1 MYLRKDGCLLK
12 TKIVATIGIPRG
24 GIFDINGDFK
34 EEDEVVDYPA
44 LFSWFVQQHT
54 GNFMVDVI
62 RMNMAFHKDG
72 KTERAIFKWLR
83 ENKNDM
89 TKNVAVLGD
98 LPGPKIRLGSVGGS
112 IKVSKGE
119 HFDLYFRKR
128 KEEGEK
134 SKRAGAS
141 VLVNDKPFEEVVK
154 KINEYDGIGDYIG
167 ESIRNNKEVII
178 SIADGSV
185 ILKAVGESEGVV
197 ECEVEKEGEIKD
209 HKGVT
214 IKRAELDAPSFEQ
227 RDKEA
232 LRFLLDEGS
241 DCLGFVGV
249 SFVKDAEDVLKVRK
263 YIEDYFFE
271 KLKKEIKGKSFKEI
285 KNILTFEPASRAEE
299 KATLRKEARLRA
311 PAVIAKIETT
321 QAWRNIDEIIDVA
334 DGIMVARGDLGL
346 QVDPQ
351 EVPSIQKKIIKLCN
365 LRGKPVITA
374 TEMLSSMEDNPEP
387 TRAEST
393 DVFNAILDGTDAVML
408 SGETSSGKYPAHTVR
423 MMVNIVEQAEEY
435 FERKGLKE
443 DLQKSLDTRR
453 FQEIASG
460 SASLLDD
467 KEKRFESRIDE
478 AAVKIPDTAG
488 KEKEWCQWIQDFYS
502 QKLLNRKRQRIM
514 DSISE
519 SSCILS
525 LSEEGEGEN
534 AAIVASTLTGR
545 TARMI
550 SRFRPSIKA
559 IIGVVHDT
567 STAKKIGVSS
577 GVYPLNIGKEKNG
590 EKYSNIDEMFEE
602 AVKLA
607 TEEGRIQRGD
617 KLIFIGGTPLW
628 TVEEA
633 NLIQIHACSVK

>member
-1 MYLRKDGCLLK
+1 
-12 TKIVATIGIPRG
+12 
-24 GIFDINGDFK
+24 
-34 EEDEVVDYPA
+34 
-44 LFSWFVQQHT
+44 
-54 GNFMVDVI
+54 MVDVI
-62 RMNMAFHKDG
+62 RMNMAFHKG
-72 KTERAIFKWLR
+72 GETERAIFKWLR
-83 ENKNDM
+83 ENKKGM

-98 LPGPKIRLGSVGGS
+98 LPGPKIRLGGVGGA

-128 KEEGEK
+128 NEVSK

-167 ESIRNNKEVII
+167 ESIRNNKDVVI

-232 LRFLLDEGS
+232 LRFLLDEGG
-241 DCLGFVGV
+241 DFLGFVGV

-271 KLKKEIKGKSFKEI
+271 KLKKEIKGKSFEEI

-299 KATLRKEARLRA
+299 KGALRKEARLRA
-311 PAVIAKIETT
+311 PAVIAKIETK

-374 TEMLSSMEDNPEP
+374 TEMLSSMENNPEP

-408 SGETSSGKYPAHTVR
+408 SGETSSGKYPAHAVR
-423 MMVNIVEQAEEY
+423 MMVNIAEQAEEY
-435 FERKGLKE
+435 FEQKGLST
-443 DLQKSLDTRR
+443 DLRKSLDTRR
-453 FQEIASG
+453 FEEISSG
-460 SASLLDD
+460 SASLLND
-467 KEKRFESRIDE
+467 KERRFESRIYE
-478 AAVKIPDTAG
+478 AAVKIPDTTG
-488 KEKEWCQWIQDFYS
+488 KEKEWYQWIEDFYS

-525 LSEEGEGEN
+525 LSEEGDGEGEN

-559 IIGVVHDT
+559 IIGVVHDIH
-567 STAKKIGVSS
+567 TAKKLVLSS

-590 EKYSNIDEMFEE
+590 EKYSNMDEMFEE
-602 AVKLA
+602 ALKLA
-607 TEEGRIQRGD
+607 TEEGRVQRGD
-617 KLIFIGGTPLW
+617 KVIFIGGTPLW

-633 NLIQIHACSVK
+633 NLIQIHAYSVK

>member
-1 MYLRKDGCLLK
+1 MYLRKDRCLLK

-24 GIFDINGDFK
+24 GIFNINGNFK
-34 EEDEVVDYPA
+34 EDDEVVDYPA
-44 LFSWFVQQHT
+44 LFSWFVQEHT
-54 GNFMVDVI
+54 SNFMVDVI
-62 RMNMAFHKDG
+62 RMNMAFYKDG
-72 KTERAIFKWLR
+72 ETEQAIFKWLR
-83 ENKNDM
+83 DNKSGM
-89 TKNVAVLGD
+89 SKNVAVLGD
-98 LPGPKIRLGSVGGS
+98 LPGPKIRLGDVGGTL
-112 IKVSKGE
+112 KVSKGE
-119 HFDLYFRKR
+119 HFDLYFREK
-128 KEEGEK
+128 KKASK

-154 KINEYDGIGDYIG
+154 KINEYERIGDYIG
-167 ESIRNNKEVII
+167 ESIRNNKDVII
-178 SIADGSV
+178 SIADGTV
-185 ILKAVGESEGVV
+185 ILKAVGELEGVV

-214 IKRAELDAPSFEQ
+214 IKRAELDAPSFQQ

-241 DCLGFVGV
+241 DFLGFVGV
-249 SFVKDAEDVLKVRK
+249 SFVKDADDILKVRE

-271 KLKKEIKGKSFKEI
+271 KLKKEIRGKSFKEI
-285 KNILTFEPASRAEE
+285 KKVLTFEPESRAEE
-299 KATLRKEARLRA
+299 KAALRKEARLRA
-311 PAVIAKIETT
+311 PAVIAKIETK

-408 SGETSSGKYPAHTVR
+408 SNETSSGKYPAHAVR
-423 MMVNIVEQAEEY
+423 MMVNIAEQAEEY
-435 FERKGLKE
+435 FEQKGLDA
-443 DLQKSLDTRR
+443 DLRKSMDTRR
-453 FQEIASG
+453 FEEISSG

-467 KEKRFESRIDE
+467 KEKRFKSRIDE
-478 AAVKIPDTAG
+478 AAVKIPDTTG
-488 KEKEWCQWIQDFYS
+488 KEKERYQWIEDFYS
-502 QKLLNRKRQRIM
+502 QKLFNRKRQRIM

-525 LSEEGEGEN
+525 SEEEEEGN
-534 AAIVASTLTGR
+534 AVIVASTLTGR

-559 IIGVVHDT
+559 IVGVVHDI
-567 STAKKIGVSS
+567 SNARKLVLSS
-577 GVYPLNIGKEKNG
+577 GVYPLNIGKGKEKNG
-590 EKYSNIDEMFEE
+590 EKYSNMDEMFEE
-602 AVKLA
+602 AMKLA
-607 TEEGRIQRGD
+607 TEEERIQRGD
-617 KLIFIGGTPLW
+617 RVVFIGGAPLW
-628 TVEEA
+628 TLEEA
-633 NLIQIHACSVK
+633 NFIQIRRG